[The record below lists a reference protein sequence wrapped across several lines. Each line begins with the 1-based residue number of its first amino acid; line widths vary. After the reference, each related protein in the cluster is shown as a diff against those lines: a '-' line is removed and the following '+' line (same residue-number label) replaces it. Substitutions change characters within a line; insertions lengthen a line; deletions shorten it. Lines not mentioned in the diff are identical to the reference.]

1 MGSLAHLTGG
11 IDKIRTKLEQ
21 ADAMGLDLSG
31 LLGKKFDDVNSKLEK
46 SLNTLITQSNQ
57 AQNSAFSNAVQQ
69 AVAGITQSQQILLS
83 SNMGLVQEILKLK
96 KEISEEVEEVRAG
109 VGSGN
114 QSLAGQMDNLAK
126 SVDRLPTSYPEQIKT
141 DLSGVMNGIKA
152 VQSSVKSI
160 PVTKIPAQ
168 KDIAPLFKNL
178 EKKLSKRV
186 HTFEIERDQDMI
198 KRITV
203 TTK

>member
-31 LLGKKFDDVNSKLEK
+31 LLGKRFDEVNSKLEK
-46 SLNTLITQSNQ
+46 NLNKLVAQAGQTQNTSFANAVSQAVLSITQQQQMMLN
-57 AQNSAFSNAVQQ
+57 SNASVLTEL
-69 AVAGITQSQQILLS
+69 I
-83 SNMGLVQEILKLK
+83 KLK
-96 KEISEEVEEVRAG
+96 KELSEEVEEVKAG
-109 VGSGN
+109 VGSVN
-114 QSLAGQMDNLAK
+114 QSLAGQIDNLAK
-126 SVDRLPTSYPEQIKT
+126 SVERLPTQFPEQVKT
-141 DLSGVMNGIKA
+141 DLSGLINGLKEIH
-152 VQSSVKSI
+152 SSVKSI
-160 PVTKIPAQ
+160 PVPKIPAQ
-168 KDIAPLFKNL
+168 KDMSPLFKNL

-186 HTFEIERDQDMI
+186 HTFEIEREQDMI